1 MSAERWLFWHRRD
14 LRLTDNLGL
23 AGAAAVSPAVTGVVV
38 LDPRQL
44 RAETM
49 APARLW
55 FLRESLLELEQ
66 AWRAAGSRLVLLEGD
81 PLELVPRLAEA
92 IGADGVAW
100 NRDVEPAV
108 RARDRQLAASLKALG
123 CRVQA
128 DWDQLLVSPEILRTG
143 AGQPYRVY
151 GPFLRRWRAQLA
163 RQRLRNGP

>member
-100 NRDVEPAV
+100 N
-108 RARDRQLAASLKALG
+108 LSL
-123 CRVQA
+123 
-128 DWDQLLVSPEILRTG
+128 IHI
-143 AGQPYRVY
+143 
-151 GPFLRRWRAQLA
+151 
-163 RQRLRNGP
+163 